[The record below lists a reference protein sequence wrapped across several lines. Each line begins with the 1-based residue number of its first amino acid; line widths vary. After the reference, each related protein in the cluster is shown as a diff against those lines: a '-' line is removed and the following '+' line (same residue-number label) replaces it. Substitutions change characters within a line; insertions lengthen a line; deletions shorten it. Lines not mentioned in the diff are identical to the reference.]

1 MEDEKR
7 KIGGPGWALIPPAIM
22 MTTEL
27 TPREKLIWGR
37 INGLINVRGYCWATN
52 EMLAEQIQVKANT
65 MSDIISDMVRSGYMK
80 RKLVYRKG
88 KEEFIYNEKPSG
100 EELKGKKYIERRL
113 CPAIP
118 ETVAVEE
125 KTDSEVHPAEK
136 GYHPDEKRDKE
147 LEMSIRQEEKGKTEQ
162 KDKEEKP
169 DCGIAAVPPLKTKDS
184 TTKTTQRPQLRNG
197 PSTIP
202 PQNRPY
208 FSHGCITN
216 TDPIRVSIAGRT
228 EHILKKHAENVSPT
242 VTEKNYPIHENL
254 DGNTNP
260 IEGT

>member
-22 MTTEL
+22 KTTEL

-125 KTDSEVHPAEK
+125 KTDGVAHPTEK
-136 GYHPDEKRDKE
+136 GYPSGEKRVKE
-147 LEMSIRQEEKGKTEQ
+147 LDSRIRKERKEEIY
-162 KDKEEKP
+162 KEEKKEKR
-169 DCGIAAVPPLKTKDS
+169 GIAAVPPLKTKDS
-184 TTKTTQRPQLRNG
+184 ITETTQRPHLPNG
-197 PSTIP
+197 PSTVHP
-202 PQNRPY
+202 KTRPY
-208 FSHGCITN
+208 FSVPEKHKHSPS
-216 TDPIRVSIAGRT
+216 PIYLPI
-228 EHILKKHAENVSPT
+228 
-242 VTEKNYPIHENL
+242 TEKNYPILENL

-260 IEGT
+260 IEDT